1 MTAKEAAKST
11 TKKTARSAKRST
23 SKQSTSKSV
32 KKSVE
37 PRGLT
42 VNRFAGIALGG
53 GKTDRTAVAVIEYYP
68 DSRRVFLR
76 AIRDKVKGHDGDS
89 GDQALI
95 DLLTIEEP
103 GLESIAFDAP
113 LQLPKCIRCELVCP
127 GFESCRL
134 PEIRWLW
141 NEHEARASSKRPNK
155 VFTPYTERCAEVY
168 IANHL
173 SRTLEEPFHPPHA
186 LGANAAPLAARAHY
200 LARRLTG
207 LKQLDLQSMKRATSK
222 RKGGRSV
229 PRLVEV
235 YPKLSL
241 WQIGRDL
248 KMPKSY
254 LRFHRH
260 AIDSDEAR
268 HYVIKTL
275 MEREIAF
282 VYQQDLRTLID
293 SPQSFDA
300 FISALTAYL
309 EFRGQTVARPQ
320 GFPSDEIWITYPK
333 NDIHW
338 T

>member
-1 MTAKEAAKST
+1 MALKASPRKTLTTKYTTKRTTAKKVSEG
-11 TKKTARSAKRST
+11 
-23 SKQSTSKSV
+23 
-32 KKSVE
+32 
-37 PRGLT
+37 RGLT
-42 VNRFAGIALGG
+42 VHRFAGIALGG

-68 DSRRVFLR
+68 ESRRVFLR
-76 AIRDKVKGHDGDS
+76 AIRDKVRGHDGDS

-103 GLESIAFDAP
+103 GLEAIAFDAP
-113 LQLPKCIRCELVCP
+113 LQLPKCIRCDLVCP

-134 PEIRWLW
+134 PEMRWLW
-141 NEHEARASSKRPNK
+141 SEHEARAANKRPNK

-173 SRTLEEPFHPPHA
+173 SRSLEEAFHPPHA

-207 LKQLDLQSMKRATSK
+207 LKQFDVQSMKRATVK
-222 RKGGRSV
+222 RAGGRSV
-229 PRLVEV
+229 PQLIEV
-235 YPKLSL
+235 FPKLSL

-248 KMPKSY
+248 KVPKSH

-260 AIDSDEAR
+260 AVDSDEAR

-282 VYQQDLRTLID
+282 VYQQDLKTLIE
-293 SPQSFDA
+293 SPQAFDA
-300 FISALTAYL
+300 FIAAITAYL
-309 EFRGQTVARPQ
+309 EHRGQTVARPQ
-320 GFPSDEIWITYPK
+320 GFPVDEIWITFPK
-333 NDIHW
+333 NDIQW

>member
-1 MTAKEAAKST
+1 MTQKASTKTTSTKST
-11 TKKTARSAKRST
+11 AKRST
-23 SKQSTSKSV
+23 SKKTS
-32 KKSVE
+32 E
-37 PRGLT
+37 GRGLT
-42 VNRFAGIALGG
+42 VHRFAGIALGG

-68 DSRRVFLR
+68 ESRRVFLR
-76 AIRDKVKGHDGDS
+76 AIRDKVRGQDGDS

-103 GLESIAFDAP
+103 GLEAIAFDAP
-113 LQLPKCIRCELVCP
+113 LQLPKCVRCELQCP

-134 PEIRWLW
+134 PEMRWLW
-141 NEHEARASSKRPNK
+141 SEHEARAASKRPNK

-173 SRTLEEPFHPPHA
+173 SRSLEEAFHPPHA

-207 LKQLDLQSMKRATSK
+207 LKKVDVASMNSTKRSAPS
-222 RKGGRSV
+222 RAGGRSV
-229 PRLVEV
+229 PRLIEV
-235 YPKLSL
+235 FPKLSL

-248 KMPKSY
+248 KVPKSY

-260 AIDSDEAR
+260 AVDSDEAR

-275 MEREIAF
+275 MEKEIAF
-282 VYQQDLRTLID
+282 VYQQDLKTLIE
-293 SPQSFDA
+293 SPQAFDA
-300 FISALTAYL
+300 FISAITAYL
-309 EFRGQTVARPQ
+309 EHRGQTVARPQ
-320 GFPSDEIWITYPK
+320 GFPSEEIWITFPK
-333 NDIHW
+333 NDIQW